1 MESAGRGQTP
11 VSAHH
16 SFRTAASRFA
26 GNTSEAAE
34 SPPVAVEDKIFVAVP
49 EEFKHGKSTFLWAL
63 QNLAKGSRSRI
74 VIAHVHVPAQ
84 MIPMMGANVHYSR
97 MRPQELRAYRQH
109 EIEKMEKKLNE
120 YVLIC
125 RRLKV
130 NCDKEAIQNDDI
142 AKGIIELIALH
153 GITKLVVGAASDKNY
168 SKTMKAPTSK
178 TALKIMEGAASS
190 CKIWFTCK
198 GSLIFTREDKE
209 EVPPVPSS
217 PVAINTA
224 PLPVL
229 NISSQMRAMMIQQ
242 LESEASSSN
251 VSTTN
256 DSGRSRRDVPCSP
269 SEGTGVVLQPF
280 QDVKS
285 TFNGKPRRSWSLED
299 FSVDSYRSQNSSCC
313 SSPNDGVVNISITA
327 AVSNDDISEVG
338 SNIHLSTE
346 NSRDHISSTPHDLD
360 KLKEALTEI
369 QFLKKEVQDECN
381 KRRNAEKELH
391 SALQKSKEQ
400 EKSYMHELQ
409 QRKAL
414 EEMHERQR
422 QEIDVM
428 RRQQEEAYAALY
440 KANEQKVTLEH
451 RISEIEQYVKDNE
464 EKLATN
470 KHQLEVFQAD
480 YDRLQHERDAA
491 IREAAEL
498 RENNQQGV
506 LAPSEAL
513 NTKFSLN
520 ELQQATQDFD
530 QTLKIGEGGF
540 GSVYKGF
547 LRNTTVAIKLLHPQS
562 MQGQSEF
569 HQEASVLS
577 TVRHPNLV
585 TLIGTCPEA
594 FGLVYE
600 FFPNGSLE
608 DRLACKNNTP
618 PLTWQTRTRIIGE
631 ICSALI
637 FLHSNKPHPVVHGDL
652 KPDNI
657 LLDANYSSKLG
668 DFGICRLLIQTN
680 TCSTTFYRTTNPR
693 GTFSYM
699 DPEFL
704 ITGELT
710 PRSDVYSFG
719 IIILRLLTGKQPQR
733 IAEIVEEAIEQ
744 GNLHSILDNS
754 AGSWPFIQANQLAN
768 IALRC
773 AELSR
778 RRRPD
783 LTVDVWKVVEP
794 LMKAASMTARP
805 LPVTSP
811 SDDTCIPSY
820 FICPILQEIMNDP
833 YIAADGFTYEGAAIK
848 GWLDSGHS
856 TSPMTNL
863 KLEHSLLVPNR
874 ALRSAILEWQQQ
886 EQNLTV

>member
-1 MESAGRGQTP
+1 MESAGRGQ

-16 SFRTAASRFA
+16 SFRTAASRYG
-26 GNTSEAAE
+26 GNTGEAAE
-34 SPPVAVEDKIFVAVP
+34 SPPIIVEDKIFVAVP
-49 EEFKHGKSTFLWAL
+49 EEFKHGKSTLLWAL
-63 QNLAKGSRSRI
+63 QNLAKDSSRSSRI
-74 VIAHVHVPAQ
+74 VIAHVHTPAE
-84 MIPMMGANVHYSR
+84 MITMGLGANVHYST
-97 MRPQELRAYRQH
+97 MRPQELHAYRQH
-109 EIEKMEKKLNE
+109 EREKMKRLNE

-130 NCDKEAIQNDDI
+130 NCDKEDIQNDDI

-198 GSLIFTREDKE
+198 GSLIFTREAKE
-209 EVPPVPSS
+209 EVPAVPSS
-217 PVAINTA
+217 SPAATNTA
-224 PLPVL
+224 PPPEF
-229 NISSQMRAMMIQQ
+229 NISSQMRSMMIQQ
-242 LESEASSSN
+242 LENEASSSN
-251 VSTTN
+251 VSSMN
-256 DSGRSRRDVPCSP
+256 DSRRSRRDVPCSP
-269 SEGTGVVLQPF
+269 SEGTGVTVLQPL
-280 QDVKS
+280 QDVES
-285 TFNGKPRRSWSLED
+285 TFNGNQRRPWRSED
-299 FSVDSYRSQNSSCC
+299 FSVHSDRSQNSGCC
-313 SSPNDGVVNISITA
+313 SPA
-327 AVSNDDISEVG
+327 AVGNDDISEVG
-338 SNIHLSTE
+338 SNMHLSTDD
-346 NSRDHISSTPHDLD
+346 SHDRISPTPHDLD

-369 QFLKKEVQDECN
+369 QFLKKEVQEECN
-381 KRRNAEKELH
+381 KRRNAERELH
-391 SALQKSKEQ
+391 SALQKTKEQ
-400 EKSYMHELQ
+400 EKSYVHELQ
-409 QRKAL
+409 QWKAL
-414 EEMHERQR
+414 KEMHERQR
-422 QEIDVM
+422 QENDVM
-428 RRQQEEAYAALY
+428 RRQQEEAYAALHD
-440 KANEQKVTLEH
+440 ANEQKVTLEH

-464 EKLATN
+464 DKLATN
-470 KHQLEVFQAD
+470 KHQLEVLRAD

-491 IREAAEL
+491 IREAAKL
-498 RENNQQGV
+498 RENSQQGV

-513 NTKFSLN
+513 NTKFSLT

-530 QTLKIGEGGF
+530 PTLKIGEGGF

-547 LRNTTVAIKLLHPQS
+547 LRNTTVVIKLLHPQS

-608 DRLACKNNTP
+608 DCLACKNNTP

-631 ICSALI
+631 MCSALI
-637 FLHSNKPHPVVHGDL
+637 FLHSNKPHPVVHGDM

-680 TCSTTFYRTTNPR
+680 TCSTTLYRTTNPR

-744 GNLHSILDNS
+744 GNLHSIIDNS
-754 AGSWPFIQANQLAN
+754 AGSWPFVQANQLAN

-778 RRRPD
+778 RRRPN

-805 LPVTSP
+805 LPVTNP
-811 SDDTCIPSY
+811 SYGTCIPSY

-833 YIAADGFTYEGAAIK
+833 YIAADGFTYEGEAIK

-863 KLEHSLLVPNR
+863 KLEHTLLVPNR

-886 EQNLTV
+886 EQQH